1 MRDGLDY
8 ELGSFITFLQASHD
22 TTIRY
27 VHDDM
32 AHPPD
37 LAKLPSQL
45 TNITYAQNRALSM
58 LSVAGYP
65 HWCPLTTKSVWLT
78 ALLLLISN
86 MH

>member
-45 TNITYAQNRALSM
+45 TNITYAQNLG
-58 LSVAGYP
+58 L
-65 HWCPLTTKSVWLT
+65 
-78 ALLLLISN
+78 
-86 MH
+86 

>member
-8 ELGSFITFLQASHD
+8 ELGSFIIFPQASHD

-45 TNITYAQNRALSM
+45 TNITYNHGQNLV
-58 LSVAGYP
+58 L
-65 HWCPLTTKSVWLT
+65 
-78 ALLLLISN
+78 
-86 MH
+86 